1 MPDVEL
7 EIANPLPMVAA
18 VRKLDQVLAAA
29 KQDQGG
35 GLNGLG
41 FDRQGNVF
49 AVSGTVKGIGV
60 SGRITVL
67 DQLVKV
73 NLSLPMAAYAYR
85 GAAEK
90 MIREYLEP
98 RLI

>member
-1 MPDVEL
+1 
-7 EIANPLPMVAA
+7 
-18 VRKLDQVLAAA
+18 
-29 KQDQGG
+29 
-35 GLNGLG
+35 
-41 FDRQGNVF
+41 
-49 AVSGTVKGIGV
+49 IGV